1 MEKFNNIYKE
11 VIESYSQNTE
21 QILDTT
27 NKTEVQR
34 TYELFVEK
42 CRMYNFPIMLTPE
55 EFVNIFV
62 ENNKYCTIR
71 QKHEIE
77 KIADEYYFEFEKK
90 DDERE
95 IRGILDEQAGVLRR
109 NAANFTDTSPFCDF
123 KDRTLFD
130 IKNIIY
136 KKFPNIDMARGYQDF
151 SFDLDKLINDHINRY
166 QIRGE
171 NDLRSLINS
180 LYNVLE
186 NQLGEISMEKNNQN
200 QIINNASA
208 FIDDNQSSFTNEQ
221 QPESS
226 KYEEYARMFK

>member
-11 VIESYSQNTE
+11 VIESFSQNTE

-42 CRMYNFPIMLTPE
+42 CRIYNFPIMLTPE

-95 IRGILDEQAGVLRR
+95 IKYYKTVKNSEMIITSDNLDTFEDNKLYYYDDV
-109 NAANFTDTSPFCDF
+109 
-123 KDRTLFD
+123 K
-130 IKNIIY
+130 IKKI
-136 KKFPNIDMARGYQDF
+136 
-151 SFDLDKLINDHINRY
+151 
-166 QIRGE
+166 
-171 NDLRSLINS
+171 
-180 LYNVLE
+180 
-186 NQLGEISMEKNNQN
+186 
-200 QIINNASA
+200 
-208 FIDDNQSSFTNEQ
+208 
-221 QPESS
+221 
-226 KYEEYARMFK
+226 